1 MQLYLTN
8 MSIFKCFKKKYASAK
23 GKAIKE
29 SDFVIWDNAK
39 GTGEHFNKSSGSL
52 FLIDNA
58 KKDLFFKTEASSI
71 ALVEFV
77 YDIFFKYKS
86 DLRER
91 QVKGLLNSLRLKDL
105 KDIDPNFFYI
115 FESWDILIQDSD
127 LSLEDKYLFLKT
139 ILPAL
144 AFEGYNLSIKKEQD
158 LVYQIVNSPGFSSI
172 CLLIDDVLSEYGF
185 ENAYH
190 DKVFRESFSDFVN
203 VLSAD
208 IFLGKSSYYKQ
219 APHYLSLKTK
229 NFKKNYN
236 FLSEAGVSREDGYSQ
251 WVGVSYA
258 LQSEL
263 YKFSNLVFFRVED
276 LEKMY
281 VYASNYFESNS
292 LVVTTKVDSNYSH
305 EGKMGIIDERNSF
318 VFDYDK
324 IKGHMNFPDVFTSI
338 MKNSYVAALNG
349 VITTQVEYKMRVAD
363 SIESKQ
369 LHESNVMRVDAKTST
384 QEQAIRLNSFLIF
397 LLNENGMSYED
408 EQKKPGFKEMENE
421 IFQGNIP
428 YHNQWVIDFNAIPK
442 PNKSQ
447 SNVLR
452 YLVFASP
459 EAKIARAC
467 VALFFSNLKVFDSD
481 LFVFDK
487 VSFDV
492 RRTRERTL
500 KYLMEFNKSWRED
513 PEKYLLDYLNYD
525 FSRNKVFT
533 EDDYICSVIMDSLF
547 KKWSLYKDIGNEVE
561 AYKVAIKIKD
571 FYTLVILNSSTEY
584 ENDFWEKYSVA
595 VDRIYQEYIY
605 EKDKGGTQLVLV
617 SNLDLRLF
625 WSNRENKQISIKKM
639 WTALER
645 MRDSAP
651 LFENFFVGN
660 HIHVKYDTTL
670 RRGPALNDNFTILME
685 HDILA
690 ENLFTRLMPKWFK
703 HCINSDE
710 LTYEKMLDVIE
721 IGKKATVS

>member
-1 MQLYLTN
+1 
-8 MSIFKCFKKKYASAK
+8 MSIFKCFKRKYASAK

-29 SDFVIWDNAK
+29 SDFIIWDNAK
-39 GTGEHFNKSSGSL
+39 GTSEHFNKSSGIA

-58 KKDLFFKTEASSI
+58 KKDLFFKTQASSV

-77 YDIFFKYKS
+77 YDIFFKYKD

-91 QVKGLLNSLRLKDL
+91 QIKGLLNSLNLKDL

-115 FESWDILIQDSD
+115 FESWDIFVQDSD
-127 LSLEDKYLFLKT
+127 LSIEDKYLFIKT

-144 AFEGYNLSIKKEQD
+144 AFEGYNLSIKREHS
-158 LVYQIVNSPGFSSI
+158 LIYSIVNSPGFSSI
-172 CLLIDDVLSEYGF
+172 CLLIDDVLSDYGF
-185 ENAYH
+185 ERAYH
-190 DKVFRESFSDFVN
+190 DKSFRENFSSFVN
-203 VLSAD
+203 ILSAD
-208 IFLGKSSYYKQ
+208 IFLEKSVYYTQ

-281 VYASNYFESNS
+281 VYASNYFESGS

-305 EGKMGIIDERNSF
+305 EGNMRIIDERNSF
-318 VFDYDK
+318 IFDYDK

-349 VITTQVEYKMRVAD
+349 VITTQVEYKMKVAE
-363 SIESKQ
+363 SIDSKQ
-369 LHESNVMRVDAKTST
+369 LNQTNIMRVDAKTAE
-384 QEQAIRLNSFLIF
+384 QEQAIRLNSFLVF
-397 LLNENGMSYED
+397 LLNESGLNYE
-408 EQKKPGFKEMENE
+408 EESKKPGFKEMERE

-428 YHNQWVIDFNAIPK
+428 CNNQWIIEFSAIPQQ
-442 PNKSQ
+442 NKKQ

-452 YLVFASP
+452 YLVFVSP

-467 VALFFSNLKVFDSD
+467 VALFFNNLTVFDSD
-481 LFVFDK
+481 LFLFDK
-487 VSFDV
+487 ISFDV
-492 RRTRERTL
+492 RRTRELTL
-500 KYLMEFNKSWRED
+500 KYLMEFNKLWREN

-525 FSRNKVFT
+525 FAKNKVFT
-533 EDDYICSVIMDSLF
+533 EDDYICTVIMDSLF
-547 KKWSLYKDIGNEVE
+547 KKWSLYKDTGNENE
-561 AYKVAIKIKD
+561 AYKIAVKIKD

-625 WSNRENKQISIKKM
+625 WSNKENKQISIKKV

-651 LFENFFVGN
+651 LLENFFVDK

-685 HDILA
+685 HDVLA
-690 ENLFTRLMPKWFK
+690 ENLFNRLMPKWFK
-703 HCINSDE
+703 HCIDSDE

-721 IGKKATVS
+721 MGKKATVS